1 MALILLSRDGC
12 GLCEEFADALAAAF
26 PAQRAELVIADV
38 DSRPGWLG
46 RYGLVI
52 PVLLD
57 DEGTVICETHFD
69 ELAVAAW
76 LATAAK
82 GASA

>member
-1 MALILLSRDGC
+1 MMLTLLSRDGC
-12 GLCEEFADALAAAF
+12 GLCEEFAEAYRAAF
-26 PAQRAELVIADV
+26 PAQREQLLIADV
-38 DSRPGWLG
+38 DSRPGWQG

-69 ELAVAAW
+69 AAAVGAW
-76 LATAAK
+76 LAGSPKRAEA
-82 GASA
+82 